1 MAIFQLPEPPAGQ
14 AYVTKST
21 ANGPTTVLVD
31 KSTLSE
37 DVCAAT
43 GRTWAEEARLYN
55 IRNAPDGKP
64 IAEPGDQFYQTAE
77 SMKNRNKTVNGN
89 VSAGSLK
96 FFNMLSGTKPDNPPN
111 LSETIDKIKSGAI
124 NADITANLGKIGE
137 VSGSL
142 PPGASSQLEAAK
154 TEIAAKMAA
163 AQAQLPKLLAMAQ
176 MNVDILTK
184 KKVAETGKPPT
195 ETEVKAA
202 QGALTIFQDGPK
214 LLESKAAE
222 ISKAV
227 AQAGTDFGAAL
238 NKGLTSAGDF
248 TKAGIGKVTELA
260 KTAGAKISEF
270 AIGVPSQTIPDPA
283 NPGQTIPNPA
293 YASFAANPANAAK
306 LTKLAD
312 VTTKMNDAA
321 ADMQSK
327 FAAIEEKQATATT
340 TTMADLK
347 AFGFAA
353 KLAQPVTG
361 LAATVQGFAL
371 DPKAFDSASISKTF
385 AGASKLGPSIDTSL
399 YSKTK
404 DEDLTYKGD
413 DGLVWDR
420 VNAERLRRSIP
431 GLAAIGTPR
440 PPEPPLVPAGPTPP
454 KDPATTVKVV
464 KEPSVAEDKPA
475 VTTTK
480 KRAIFD
486 KDLDEKITNPFV
498 QEYFKVYSVYDKAWQ
513 VIDKINKDSS
523 FPTVIQAWY
532 LGNTIVDYE
541 KLRERKLK
549 IDKEKPNAEDRTPEE
564 NLIVKQ
570 QKFYRQLFLEYSS
583 RVKEA
588 QWVAG
593 RRNEIA
599 NNYNILREA
608 FQASKT
614 FGDLPPEVE
623 SAVMK
628 DGGPLQWEK
637 FVTGPHYRNFA
648 DFAKANPDK
657 INPPT
662 A

>member
-1 MAIFQLPEPPAGQ
+1 MIFKLPDPPAGQ
-14 AYVTKST
+14 SFVTKAT
-21 ANGPTTVLVD
+21 ANGPTTVLVPT
-31 KSTLSE
+31 SSLSE

-55 IRNAPDGKP
+55 IRNAPDGKT
-64 IAEPGDQFYQTAE
+64 IAEPGDPFYQTAD
-77 SMKNRNKTVNGN
+77 SMKNRNKTINGN

-96 FFNMLSGTKPDNPPN
+96 FFNMLSGAKPDNPPN
-111 LSETIDKIKSGAI
+111 LSETIDKIKSGSI

-137 VSGSL
+137 VAGSL
-142 PPGASSQLEAAK
+142 PSSVSSELEAAK
-154 TEIAAKMAA
+154 ADIAAKMQ
-163 AQAQLPKLLAMAQ
+163 QAQKDLPKLMAMAQ

-184 KKVAETGKPPT
+184 KKIAETGKPPT
-195 ETEVKAA
+195 EAEIKAA
-202 QGALTIFQDGPK
+202 QGALSIFQDGPK
-214 LLESKAAE
+214 LLEAKAAE

-238 NKGLTSAGDF
+238 NKGLSSAKDF
-248 TKAGIGKVTELA
+248 TKAGIGKVTDLA

-270 AIGVPSQTIPDPA
+270 SSSVPTQTIPDPN

-293 YASFAANPANAAK
+293 FASFSANPDNALK
-306 LTKLAD
+306 LTKLTD
-312 VTTKMNDAA
+312 IKNKMESAA
-321 ADMQSK
+321 ADMASK
-327 FAAIEEKQATATT
+327 FGAIEAKQAAAATS
-340 TTMADLK
+340 TMADLK

-371 DPKAFDSASISKTF
+371 DPKAFDPASITKTF
-385 AGASKLGPSIDTSL
+385 SQASKLGPSIDTSL

-420 VNAERLRRSIP
+420 VNAERLRRSLP

-454 KDPATTVKVV
+454 KDPATTVK
-464 KEPSVAEDKPA
+464 ETKPPT
-475 VTTTK
+475 VPEEKPKTTTTT

-498 QEYFKVYSVYDKAWQ
+498 QEYFKIYAVYDVNFNALQQIINRTPIANWYAGNL
-513 VIDKINKDSS
+513 IFDYDK
-523 FPTVIQAWY
+523 
-532 LGNTIVDYE
+532 L
-541 KLRERKLK
+541 LK
-549 IDKEKPNAEDRTPEE
+549 KKQQIDKEKPNAEDRTPEE

-570 QKFYRQLFLEYSS
+570 QKFYRQLFIDYSS
-583 RVKEA
+583 LAKQA
-588 QWVAG
+588 KWVAS
-593 RRNEIA
+593 RRNEIGR
-599 NNYNILREA
+599 NYNILREA
-608 FQASKT
+608 FQNSKT

-637 FVTGPHYRNFA
+637 FVTDHYPNFVE
-648 DFAKANPDK
+648 FAKANPDK

-662 A
+662 S

>member
-1 MAIFQLPEPPAGQ
+1 MIFKLPDPPEGQ
-14 AYVTKST
+14 TYVTKQT

-31 KSTLSE
+31 KSSLSE

-64 IAEPGDQFYQTAE
+64 IAEPGDPFYQTAE
-77 SMKNRNKTVNGN
+77 SMKNRSKTVNGN

-96 FFNMLSGTKPDNPPN
+96 FFNALSSTTPDNPPN
-111 LSETIDKIKSGAI
+111 LSETMEKIKSGAI

-142 PPGASSQLEAAK
+142 PPESSGQLEAVKAS
-154 TEIAAKMAA
+154 IAAKMAE

-176 MNVDILTK
+176 ANVDILTK
-184 KKVAETGKPPT
+184 KKIAETGQPPT
-195 ETEVKAA
+195 EAEIKAA
-202 QGALTIFQDGPK
+202 QGSLTIFQDGPK
-214 LLESKAAE
+214 LLEEKAAE

-227 AQAGTDFGAAL
+227 AQAGTDFGAAIS
-238 NKGLTSAGDF
+238 KGLSSAADF
-248 TKAGIGKVTELA
+248 TKVGINKVTDLA

-270 AIGVPSQTIPDPA
+270 ANGVPSQTIPDPA

-293 YASFAANPANAAK
+293 YATFAADPANAAK
-306 LTKLAD
+306 LSKLSE
-312 VTTKMNDAA
+312 VTTTMNSAA
-321 ADMQSK
+321 ADMESK
-327 FAAIEEKQATATT
+327 FAAIEEKQATAVTGG
-340 TTMADLK
+340 MAELK
-347 AFGFAA
+347 AFAFAA
-353 KLAQPVTG
+353 QLSQPATG
-361 LAATVQGFAL
+361 LKATVQNFSL
-371 DPKAFDSASISKTF
+371 DTKAFDPTSITKTF
-385 AGASKLGPSIDTSL
+385 AQASKLGPSIDTSL

-420 VNAERLRRSIP
+420 VNAERLRRSLP

-454 KDPATTVKVV
+454 KDPATTVKVT
-464 KEPSVAEDKPA
+464 KDPTVAEDKPA
-475 VTTTK
+475 TTTTK
-480 KRAIFD
+480 KRAVFD
-486 KDLDEKITNPFV
+486 KDPDEKITNPFV
-498 QEYFKVYSVYDKAWQ
+498 QEYFKVFSVYDAAWQ
-513 VIDKINKDSS
+513 VIDKVTKDTS
-523 FPTVIQAWY
+523 FPTVIQQWY
-532 LGNTIVDYE
+532 LGNPIFDYE
-541 KLRERKLK
+541 KIRDRKLK
-549 IDKEKPNAEDRTPEE
+549 IDKEKPNPEDRTPEE

-570 QKFYRQLFLEYSS
+570 QKFYRQLFLDYSS

-588 QWVAG
+588 QWVAS

-614 FGDLPPEVE
+614 FGDLPPDVE

-637 FVTGPHYRNFA
+637 FVTGPHYRTFA

-662 A
+662 S

>member
-1 MAIFQLPEPPAGQ
+1 MIFKLPDPPEGQ
-14 AYVTKST
+14 AYVTKQT

-31 KSTLSE
+31 KSSLSE

-64 IAEPGDQFYQTAE
+64 IAEPGDPFYQTAE
-77 SMKNRNKTVNGN
+77 SMKNRDKKVNGN

-96 FFNMLSGTKPDNPPN
+96 FFNALSGTAPDSPPN
-111 LSETIDKIKSGAI
+111 LSETMDKIKSGAI
-124 NADITANLGKIGE
+124 NADITANLSKIGE

-142 PPGASSQLEAAK
+142 PGVSNAQLEAAK
-154 TEIAAKMAA
+154 ADIAAKMQ
-163 AQAQLPKLLAMAQ
+163 QAQKDLPKLLAMAQ
-176 MNVDILTK
+176 SNVDILTK
-184 KKVAETGKPPT
+184 KKIAETGKPPT
-195 ETEVKAA
+195 EAEIKVA

-227 AQAGTDFGAAL
+227 AQAGTDFGAAIS
-238 NKGLTSAGDF
+238 KGLSSAADF

-260 KTAGAKISEF
+260 KTAGTKISEF
-270 AIGVPSQTIPDPA
+270 ANGVPSQTIPDPN

-293 YASFAANPANAAK
+293 YATFAADPANATK
-306 LTKLAD
+306 LTKLAE

-327 FAAIEEKQATATT
+327 FAAIEEKQATAVAGG
-340 TTMADLK
+340 MAELK
-347 AFGFAA
+347 AFAFAA
-353 KLAQPVTG
+353 QLSQPATG
-361 LAATVQGFAL
+361 LKATVQNFSL
-371 DPKAFDSASISKTF
+371 DTKAFDPTSIAKTF
-385 AGASKLGPSIDTSL
+385 SQASKLGPSIDTSL

-420 VNAERLRRSIP
+420 VNAERLRRSLP

-454 KDPATTVKVV
+454 KDPATTVKVT
-464 KEPSVAEDKPA
+464 KEPSVAEEKPKA
-475 VTTTK
+475 STVK

-486 KDLDEKITNPFV
+486 KDPDELITNPFV
-498 QEYFKVYSVYDKAWQ
+498 REYYKVFEVYDKRVQELQAEA
-513 VIDKINKDSS
+513 NKT
-523 FPTVIQAWY
+523 PIQDWY
-532 LGNTIVDYE
+532 KGNSIVDYDS
-541 KLRERKLK
+541 LRDKKLK
-549 IDKEKPNAEDRTPEE
+549 IDKDKPEASDRTPEE

-570 QKFYRQLFLEYSS
+570 QKFYRQLFLDNSS
-583 RVKEA
+583 LSLQSR
-588 QWVAG
+588 WVSG

-599 NNYNILREA
+599 LNYDTLRNA

-614 FGDLPPEVE
+614 FEALPPSVE

-628 DGGPLQWEK
+628 DGGPGEWKK
-637 FVTGPHYRNFA
+637 FVTGYYDSFA
-648 DFAKANPDK
+648 EFAKANPDK

-662 A
+662 S